1 MKLWVCNNFLADFFV
16 YAGWKSFTQ
25 WTCCYFSWRF
35 VSFIVPWRWGLAFL
49 WHCLFIEVSS
59 LFLVCITILWLQLHE
74 EKKNADYIPSQNL
87 YMLKAATL
95 LFWPFI
101 YIRIFRLY
109 CLVTYLHALS
119 FLPSLPLFFLL
130 WNNLQ
135 VTFWFVLPFAPYS
148 WQWLEE
154 HLMNLK

>member
-1 MKLWVCNNFLADFFV
+1 MDLLLFLPTVCFLHCTVKVRSCFSLTLFV
-16 YAGWKSFTQ
+16 YWSNLAYCFK
-25 WTCCYFSWRF
+25 FSSQFCGFSYMRK
-35 VSFIVPWRWGLAFL
+35 
-49 WHCLFIEVSS
+49 
-59 LFLVCITILWLQLHE
+59 
-74 EKKNADYIPSQNL
+74 KKNADYIPSQNL